1 MPTITDRD
9 PMPLEIDSETLA
21 DLEQAQRLEWLETNG
36 RGGFASSTVI
46 GANTRRYHG
55 LLTAA
60 LSPPVRRHVLL
71 SRLEEVIEP
80 EGKAVELACNFYPG
94 VVHPRGYQFLS
105 SFRLDPFPIFTYW
118 VGERGLEKAVFL
130 VGGEDTVVVRYTLFA
145 GPGCYLQVRPFIAFR
160 DHHTLTHRNDALD
173 RRMERQSDTVSI
185 RPYGDLPTLHFHHDA
200 REVIPHGDWW
210 MRNQY
215 PREAERGLDFEED
228 LFSPFALRFELST
241 GASVFV
247 VASLDRDAKPDARSL
262 ERAERQRRREV
273 VAAARRHAPGLD
285 ERLALA
291 ADSYVV
297 ERARREGG
305 GRTIIAGY
313 PWFTDWGR
321 DTMISLPGLCLA
333 TGRFTEARDILST
346 FARSIDGG
354 MIPNV
359 FPDADQQ
366 PEYNNVDGTLWF
378 VRACGQYVA
387 ASGDLE
393 TAKRVLLPALLDVV
407 RHHRAGTRY
416 GIRVDSDG
424 LLRAGDGSTQLTW
437 MDAKVGDWVVTPR
450 GGKPVEIQALWIDAL
465 ETIAELSRTVG
476 GDAGVEECLELARAA
491 RQSFVARFWCAER
504 GHLYDVVDG
513 PDGRDDATLRP
524 NQVFAIALPKTP
536 ILDEARS
543 RAVLAV
549 IERELLTPYGLR
561 TLAPSDHRYTP
572 RYAGDP
578 RARDGAYHQGTVWPW
593 LIGPYVSAYLRVHD
607 RSATAAAKARRAIAP
622 LLEFFWQRGLG
633 QLAEVFDGDS
643 PHRPGGCIAQA
654 WSVAEIVRLVATELR
669 E

>member
-1 MPTITDRD
+1 MPIELDNE
-9 PMPLEIDSETLA
+9 LLA
-21 DLEQAQRLEWLETNG
+21 DVERAQRLEWLETNG

-60 LSPPVRRHVLL
+60 LFPPVRRHVLL
-71 SRLEEVIEP
+71 SRVEEVIEP
-80 EGKAVELACNFYPG
+80 EGRAVELACNFYPG
-94 VVHPRGYQFLS
+94 VVHPQGHQFLS
-105 SFRLDPFPIFTYW
+105 SFRLDPFPISTYW

-145 GPGCYLQVRPFIAFR
+145 GPGCFLQVRPFIAFR
-160 DHHTLTHRNDALD
+160 DYHALTKRNETLD
-173 RRMERQSDTVSI
+173 RRMERRDGTVSI
-185 RPYGDLPTLHFHHDA
+185 HPYGDLPTLHFHHDA

-247 VASLDRDAKPDARSL
+247 MASIDRAARPDARTL
-262 ERAERQRRREV
+262 ERAERERRREI
-273 VAAARRHAPGLD
+273 VASARRRIPALD

-297 ERARREGG
+297 EREGG

-333 TGRFTEARDILST
+333 TGRFNDARDILTT
-346 FARSIDGG
+346 FAKALDRG

-359 FPDADQQ
+359 FPDAGQT

-393 TAKRVLLPALLDVV
+393 SARAVLLPALGEVI

-416 GIRVDSDG
+416 GIRVEEDG
-424 LLRAGDGSTQLTW
+424 LLRAGDAGTQLSW
-437 MDAKVGDWVVTPR
+437 MDARVGEWVVTPR
-450 GGKPVEIQALWIDAL
+450 AGKPVEVQALWIDAL
-465 ETIAELSRTVG
+465 ETTAELARQLG
-476 GDAGVEECLELARAA
+476 DDAGARECLDLARAA
-491 RQSFVARFWCAER
+491 RESFARRFWYAE
-504 GHLYDVVDG
+504 GGYLYDVIDC
-513 PDGRDDATLRP
+513 PDGRDDPTLRP
-524 NQVFAIALPKTP
+524 NQVFALAVPKTP
-536 ILDEARS
+536 LLETSRARS
-543 RAVLAV
+543 VLSV
-549 IERELLTPYGLR
+549 VERELLTPYGLR
-561 TLAPSDHRYTP
+561 TLARGDHRYMA
-572 RYAGDP
+572 RYGGDP

-593 LIGPYVSAYLRVHD
+593 LIGPYVSAYLSVHG
-607 RSATAAAKARRAIAP
+607 RSASAAAKAKAAIEP
-622 LLEFFWQRGLG
+622 LLEFFWNEGVG
-633 QLAEVFDGDS
+633 QLPEVFDADP
-643 PHRPGGCIAQA
+643 PHRPGGCSAQA
-654 WSVAEIVRLVATELR
+654 WSVAEIVRVLGTELR

>member
-1 MPTITDRD
+1 
-9 PMPLEIDSETLA
+9 MPLEIDSEILA
-21 DLEQAQRLEWLETNG
+21 DFERAQRLEWLETNG
-36 RGGFASSTVI
+36 RGGFASGSVV

-94 VVHPRGYQFLS
+94 VVHPRGHQFLS

-160 DHHTLTHRNDALD
+160 DYHTLTHKNDALD
-173 RRMERQSDTVSI
+173 RRMERHDGTVGI
-185 RPYGDLPTLHFHHDA
+185 RPYGDLPTLYFHHDA

-210 MRNQY
+210 MRHQY

-228 LFSPFALRFELST
+228 LFSPFALRLELST

-247 VASLDRDAKPDARSL
+247 AASLGRDVKPDARTL
-262 ERAERQRRREV
+262 ERAERERRREV
-273 VAAARRHAPGLD
+273 VAAARRQAPALD

-297 ERARREGG
+297 ERAREGGG

-313 PWFTDWGR
+313 HWFTDWGR

-333 TGRFTEARDILST
+333 TGRFTEARDILAT
-346 FARSIDGG
+346 FARSIDRG

-359 FPDADQQ
+359 FPDADAE

-387 ASGDLE
+387 ASGDLD
-393 TAKRVLLPALLDVV
+393 TAKRVPV
-407 RHHRAGTRY
+407 R
-416 GIRVDSDG
+416 
-424 LLRAGDGSTQLTW
+424 
-437 MDAKVGDWVVTPR
+437 
-450 GGKPVEIQALWIDAL
+450 
-465 ETIAELSRTVG
+465 
-476 GDAGVEECLELARAA
+476 
-491 RQSFVARFWCAER
+491 
-504 GHLYDVVDG
+504 
-513 PDGRDDATLRP
+513 
-524 NQVFAIALPKTP
+524 
-536 ILDEARS
+536 
-543 RAVLAV
+543 
-549 IERELLTPYGLR
+549 
-561 TLAPSDHRYTP
+561 
-572 RYAGDP
+572 
-578 RARDGAYHQGTVWPW
+578 
-593 LIGPYVSAYLRVHD
+593 
-607 RSATAAAKARRAIAP
+607 
-622 LLEFFWQRGLG
+622 
-633 QLAEVFDGDS
+633 
-643 PHRPGGCIAQA
+643 
-654 WSVAEIVRLVATELR
+654 
-669 E
+669 

>member
-1 MPTITDRD
+1 MPIELDN
-9 PMPLEIDSETLA
+9 EVLA
-21 DLEQAQRLEWLETNG
+21 DVERAQRLEWLETNG

-71 SRLEEVIEP
+71 SRVEEVIEA
-80 EGKAVELACNFYPG
+80 EGKGVELACNFYPG
-94 VVHPRGYQFLS
+94 VVHPQGYQFLS
-105 SFRLDPFPIFTYW
+105 SFRLDPFPISTYW

-145 GPGCYLQVRPFIAFR
+145 GPGCFLQVRPFIAFR
-160 DHHTLTHRNDALD
+160 DHHSLTHRNDALD
-173 RRMERQSDTVSI
+173 RRMERRDGTVSI
-185 RPYGDLPTLHFHHDA
+185 HPYGDLPTLHFHHDA

-228 LFSPFALRFELST
+228 LFSPLALRFELST

-247 VASLDRDAKPDARSL
+247 VASIDRAARPDVRTL
-262 ERAERQRRREV
+262 ERAERERRREI
-273 VAAARRHAPGLD
+273 VASARRRIPALD

-297 ERARREGG
+297 EREGG

-321 DTMISLPGLCLA
+321 DTMISLPGLCLS
-333 TGRFTEARDILST
+333 TGRFNDARDILTT
-346 FARSIDGG
+346 FAKALDRG

-359 FPDADQQ
+359 FPDAGQT

-393 TAKRVLLPALLDVV
+393 SARSVLLPALGEVI

-416 GIRVDSDG
+416 GIRVDGDG
-424 LLRAGDGSTQLTW
+424 LLRAGDAGTQLTW
-437 MDAKVGDWVVTPR
+437 MDARVGEWVVTPR
-450 GGKPVEIQALWIDAL
+450 AGKPVEVQALWIDAL
-465 ETIAELSRTVG
+465 ETTA
-476 GDAGVEECLELARAA
+476 ELARQVGDDASA
-491 RQSFVARFWCAER
+491 RDCIELAKTARESFARRFWFAEG
-504 GHLYDVVDG
+504 GHLYDVIDC
-513 PDGRDDATLRP
+513 PDGRDDPTLRP
-524 NQVFAIALPKTP
+524 NQLFALAVPKTP
-536 ILDEARS
+536 LLETSRARS
-543 RAVLAV
+543 VLSIV
-549 IERELLTPYGLR
+549 ERELFTPYGLR
-561 TLAPSDHRYTP
+561 TLARGDHRYMA
-572 RYAGDP
+572 RYGGDP

-593 LIGPYVSAYLRVHD
+593 LIGPYVSAYLSVHG
-607 RSATAAAKARRAIAP
+607 RSASAAAKAKAAIEP
-622 LLEFFWQRGLG
+622 LLDFFSNQGLG
-633 QLAEVFDGDS
+633 QLPEVFDADP

-654 WSVAEIVRLVATELR
+654 WSVAEIVRVLGTELR